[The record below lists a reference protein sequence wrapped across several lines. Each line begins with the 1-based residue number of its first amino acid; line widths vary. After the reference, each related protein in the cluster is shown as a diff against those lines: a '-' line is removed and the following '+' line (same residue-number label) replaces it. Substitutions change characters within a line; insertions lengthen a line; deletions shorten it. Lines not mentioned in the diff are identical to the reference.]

1 MLATGLLG
9 SARKGGISPA
19 PAPSNRS
26 PLSMA
31 SSLGLAFDPYD
42 PTPLPSRILSTGA
55 AANFPSV
62 ANLVGDV
69 FNAPVFVPS
78 TQVDSAQ
85 VVPHRNAP
93 AQGFPSRAALGGS
106 YIARWLWGREGGVGG
121 LSVFEDEMKRLLV
134 KRWVGTSGTPLRTHV
149 NGPVSSAGGGPESGA
164 NSGASTPYGHPGS
177 GRSGLGATVFVE
189 EDEDE
194 ELEREKRLNERVFG
208 LGLGPGLGVMGGIY
222 GGGGGGG
229 GGGSGAFG
237 EIGFGPSRMRTQ
249 TGSTSES
256 ALSSG
261 LATSTAF
268 TTPDL
273 NLGVLSP
280 TLGTNGNAASS
291 TPTAPTPLTPVVAL
305 ATADAEAQI
314 GLAKV
319 AEADVDSFMTY
330 AAIVPEYC
338 RLEGILIKGMV

>member
-19 PAPSNRS
+19 PPAPSNRS
-26 PLSMA
+26 PSLMA
-31 SSLGLAFDPYD
+31 SSLGLSFDPYD
-42 PTPLPSRILSTGA
+42 PTPLPSRILTTGA

-106 YIARWLWGREGGVGG
+106 YLARWLWGREAGAGG

-149 NGPVSSAGGGPESGA
+149 NGPAGSAGGGSGSGA
-164 NSGASTPYGHPGS
+164 NSGTSTPYGHPGS

-194 ELEREKRLNERVFG
+194 ELEREKRLNERVSG
-208 LGLGPGLGVMGGIY
+208 LGLGPGLGVMGGGIY
-222 GGGGGGG
+222 

-237 EIGFGPSRMRTQ
+237 EIGFGSSRMRTQ

-261 LATSTAF
+261 LAASTAF

-291 TPTAPTPLTPVVAL
+291 TSTAPTPLTPVVAL
-305 ATADAEAQI
+305 ATADAEAQV

-319 AEADVDSFMTY
+319 AEPDLDSFMTY